1 MAASARFFEELV
13 LVVLRFRR
21 GLCRDAPPR
30 YRTIMAYNDKDTCNT
45 PRVNW
50 FSNPDVMH
58 LNKPTGDATHNNA
71 QCIKDSMVRSVKSI
85 PQVSQLEL
93 ASVAGVNSAVLD
105 RV

>member
-30 YRTIMAYNDKDTCNT
+30 YRTIMAYRDNCDI

-85 PQVSQLEL
+85 PQVSQLEV
-93 ASVAGVNSAVLD
+93 ASVAGVNSAVID